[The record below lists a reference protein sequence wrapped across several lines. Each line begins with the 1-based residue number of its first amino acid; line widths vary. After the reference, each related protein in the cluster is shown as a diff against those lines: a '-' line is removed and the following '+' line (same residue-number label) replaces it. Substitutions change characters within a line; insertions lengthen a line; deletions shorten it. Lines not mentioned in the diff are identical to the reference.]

1 MLADRPLADRPIGW
15 SPSTRD
21 GRRHL
26 GISPSRC
33 RPPYKY
39 SWNFGDGSA
48 TSTTQ
53 NPSHTYARVGSHTA
67 ALTVKDSSSPAKSI
81 TASVTITA
89 SPLHGT
95 VPGAPTKVTA
105 TAGNGKITLNWV
117 APSSD
122 GGEAI
127 TAYEVFRGTSSGTE
141 TYLTSGGC
149 SNLGAVLTC
158 TDTGLKNGTKYY
170 YYLIAANSIGTGPQ
184 SNETSATPT
193 ATTGPWC
200 TASSAPANDGHSG
213 DYNVSIK
220 STQPGIKATAS
231 DATDSYSGTTN
242 SAGSVT
248 ILLYYQK
255 AEEKVTVTVGTA
267 TCTTNA

>member
-1 MLADRPLADRPIGW
+1 MVTFNTRWAETPGYKPFTLPAPLQVQLEL
-15 SPSTRD
+15 
-21 GRRHL
+21 RR
-26 GISPSRC
+26 R
-33 RPPYKY
+33 
-39 SWNFGDGSA
+39 FGDEYHPEPVPHLREGRQPYRRAHSQGQLKPGQEHH
-48 TSTTQ
+48 SERD
-53 NPSHTYARVGSHTA
+53 H
-67 ALTVKDSSSPAKSI
+67 
-81 TASVTITA
+81 
-89 SPLHGT
+89 HG
-95 VPGAPTKVTA
+95 VAPPRYRPGGPTKVTA